1 MMKGGGPIYDK
12 FSQNFSYSLKYYY
25 NLSVL
30 VCFLKQVKRQAVNLW
45 RPLET
50 FERARGRPL
59 LRYRDV
65 CKRDMKALD
74 IDIASW
80 ETTAADREGCLEA
93 NPKASASRRGKV
105 DGRQLSLK
113 SQPEEKQKQANIC

>member
-59 LRYRDV
+59 LIYKDV
-65 CKRDMKALD
+65 CKRAMKALN
-74 IDIASW
+74 IDVASW
-80 ETTAADREGCLEA
+80 ETTAADRDAWKLTLKRQLPEEESRWKTTLTEKRA
-93 NPKASASRRGKV
+93 RRKAS
-105 DGRQLSLK
+105 
-113 SQPEEKQKQANIC
+113 